1 MGGQSPVRKQ
11 KKFSRRIL
19 RSPMFDERP
28 DDGGTFPVENSLLPF
43 PGTATVIRV
52 ALAYL
57 Y

>member
-1 MGGQSPVRKQ
+1 
-11 KKFSRRIL
+11 
-19 RSPMFDERP
+19 MFDERP